1 MTCPDCGSSEIR
13 LSRSRRFQDAFQ
25 RLRGREPF
33 RCSKC
38 RVRFFA
44 IESPEL
50 ALGKAAHSN
59 PDRRSLWN
67 SRIKKRL
74 AKRMIVVSIFAVAL
88 VIFLIFLRYVTSEQ
102 SSSGDSGAFTVR
114 QELSA
119 V

>member
-13 LSRSRRFQDAFQ
+13 LSRSTKFQDAFQ

-59 PDRRSLWN
+59 PGRRSSWN

-88 VIFLIFLRYVTSEQ
+88 FIFLIFLRYVTTEQ
-102 SSSGDSGAFTVR
+102 NPSSDSGAVTARQVLVTV
-114 QELSA
+114 
-119 V
+119 